1 MGKVAEAE
9 EDGGPDEEVEAEA
22 KEEDGEAD
30 AEEDAEEDAE
40 DVIVMAAA
48 EVLPPR
54 D

>member
-1 MGKVAEAE
+1 MQIGLTGGGAGWEEEDAE
-9 EDGGPDEEVEAEA
+9 EDAEEEA
-22 KEEDGEAD
+22 KEDE
-30 AEEDAEEDAE
+30 EEDAEEDAE